1 MFGYVLIKY
10 THAGKIIRPTFFMNE
25 RYVRELYSM
34 PIMIDNVRSSVYYM
48 HLRTAGWSTVV
59 LWYANIALFS
69 TLRHLNQYLFLTLA
83 IPTQTYDA

>member
-1 MFGYVLIKY
+1 
-10 THAGKIIRPTFFMNE
+10 MNE

-48 HLRTAGWSTVV
+48 HLRTAGCNTVV

-69 TLRHLNQYLFLTLA
+69 KLRHLNQYLFLTLA
-83 IPTQTYDA
+83 IPKQI

>member
-1 MFGYVLIKY
+1 
-10 THAGKIIRPTFFMNE
+10 MNE

-48 HLRTAGWSTVV
+48 HLRTAGCNTVV
-59 LWYANIALFS
+59 LWYANNALFS

-83 IPTQTYDA
+83 IPKQI